1 MRTELRVEPERPSL
15 LRRALALLVLV
26 IAAALAFHVVIG
38 VIMAV
43 VWLVIAVAV
52 VIAVGWALKTILW

>member
-26 IAAALAFHVVIG
+26 IAAALAFHVVTG

-52 VIAVGWALKTILW
+52 VVAVGWALKTIFW